1 MEYREKMGNG
11 GYAGKSFNGGKVPV
25 CTAALVCLNAGIFVA
40 GLIAP
45 ELGRWMEA
53 KGCFSAVYLLYEKGG
68 LYRLVTAAFCMPT
81 SSICSITCC
90 FCIAA
95 GILWSG
101 VLERCGF

>member
-68 LYRLVTAAFCMPT
+68 ALQ
-81 SSICSITCC
+81 
-90 FCIAA
+90 A
-95 GILWSG
+95 GHCG
-101 VLERCGF
+101 VFACRHRASAQ